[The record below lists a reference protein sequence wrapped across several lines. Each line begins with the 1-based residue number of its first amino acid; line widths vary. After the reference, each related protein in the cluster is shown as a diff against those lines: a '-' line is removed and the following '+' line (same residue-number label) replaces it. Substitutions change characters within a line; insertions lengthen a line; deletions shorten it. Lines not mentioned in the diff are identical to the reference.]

1 MAYIEALW
9 VYRIDSDYAP
19 HVTLNTLYEYRI
31 FPTLGLKPSIGSS
44 SRSVLAVL

>member
-9 VYRIDSDYAP
+9 VYQTGLYYAP
-19 HVTLNTLYEYRI
+19 FVTLNTLYEYRI
-31 FPTLGLKPSIGSS
+31 FPTLSLKPSVGSS